1 MIGPWEIER
10 QRVLVVDDDASLAEN
25 VAEILGGALP
35 VDVEVVG
42 RLAEA
47 LTRARTARFDLVLS
61 DVRLPDGNGTD
72 LVEPL
77 RACWPFAEVVLITG
91 NATVDSAI
99 AAVRGG
105 AFAYVLKPF
114 APAELLDL
122 ARRALAQARLAT
134 ERERLRIELERSE
147 RKNRQIVEAVPAL
160 VLALDAS
167 GRVALWNLRLEEATG
182 FSRQEMIGRPGES
195 LIGTGGVRSLVTKTG
210 PDRLVRWET
219 ARVSSDG
226 NDSET
231 WTYAVGADVTS
242 EQEMLR
248 RTLRAERLAAVG
260 TMAAGLAHEVRN
272 PLNSAAL
279 QLQVLRRRLARGDST
294 PESLDGVA
302 ALVEDEI
309 RRLERLVSDFLSFA
323 RPRPIE
329 LRPTALEGVCE
340 EVVAL
345 VKPEA
350 EAARVE
356 IAVDLAPNLPVI
368 QADPERLRQ
377 VLQNLVRNA
386 LEAMPNGGALTVRAR
401 QVKDFLELEVTDTG
415 QGFVG
420 DAPVFDAFF
429 TTKPRGTGLG
439 LSIVHRIVSDH
450 GGSVRVRSR
459 PGDTCFTVSL
469 PV

>member
-1 MIGPWEIER
+1 MER
-10 QRVLVVDDDASLAEN
+10 QRILVVDDDAALAEN
-25 VAEILGGALP
+25 VAEIIGGALP

-42 RLAEA
+42 RLTEA
-47 LTRARTARFDLVLS
+47 LARAQSARFDLVLS

-77 RACWPFAEVVLITG
+77 RSRWMFAEVVLITG

-114 APAELLDL
+114 SPTELLEI
-122 ARRALAQARLAT
+122 ARRALAQVALAT
-134 ERERLRIELERSE
+134 ERERLRLELERSE
-147 RKNRQIVEAVPAL
+147 RKNRQIIEAVPAL
-160 VLALDAS
+160 VLALDAN
-167 GRVALWNLRLEEATG
+167 GRVALWNLRLEEVSG
-182 FSRQEMIGRPGES
+182 FCRQEMIGQPGDS
-195 LIGTGGVRSLVTKTG
+195 LIGTGGVRALATKG
-210 PDRLVRWET
+210 GSERLVRWET
-219 ARVSSDG
+219 ARVSSDVG
-226 NDSET
+226 ASSET

-260 TMAAGLAHEVRN
+260 TLAAGLAHEVRN

-294 PESLDGVA
+294 PQVLDGVA

-309 RRLERLVSDFLSFA
+309 RRLERLVNDFLSFA

-329 LRPTALEGVCE
+329 LRPTVLEGLCE
-340 EVVAL
+340 EVVEL
-345 VKPEA
+345 IRPEA
-350 EAARVE
+350 EAARVAVTLE
-356 IAVDLAPNLPVI
+356 IAPGLPI
-368 QADPERLRQ
+368 LQADPERLRQ
-377 VLQNLVRNA
+377 VLQNLMRNA
-386 LEAMPNGGALTVRAR
+386 LEAMPGGGRLTVRVR
-401 QVKDFLELEVTDTG
+401 PVEGFVELDVADTG

-429 TTKPRGTGLG
+429 TTKPKGTGLG
-439 LSIVHRIVSDH
+439 LSIVHRIVTDH
-450 GGSVRVRSR
+450 GGTVRVRSR
-459 PGDTCFTVSL
+459 PGDTCFTVAL